1 MAKNFNVDPWYDDF
15 DQTKNFHRILFK
27 PGRAVQARELTQAQT
42 ILQDQITKFADN
54 IFKQNSP
61 VTGGEITTNFDCY
74 YIKLQPTYN
83 NAAIDITQF
92 DGILVRNTTGNVVA
106 RVLTYVPATGTDTD
120 TLIVSYKSGEHFQDG
135 DVIYE
140 AVNGLLAAQAITSS
154 STGKSSVASISQ
166 GVFYVLGNFVQISS
180 STKVIDPYDNTPTKR
195 IGLTI
200 TETTYD
206 YVDDNSL
213 LDPAAGATNYQA
225 PGADRYVIALSLD
238 TRNIALGDDNDFIE
252 LVRVEDG
259 IVSKMVDGSV
269 YNVIDDYFAKRDY
282 ETNGDYIVDDYKLTP
297 RTNTD
302 EDLYTLTVGKGLAYV
317 HGHRIENPTNVDL
330 VSNRARTTKSQ
341 TNNPIFIDYGTYFY
355 VNTVRGGAGGS
366 FFDITTAQPVDF
378 HCVTSSNVITT
389 NTATYNST
397 VVATGYIRNFA
408 YDHNTSDADANTYVY
423 KAFVNDIQNAVATAN
438 VVSATSNTIKFPG
451 TFSQSNT
458 SYVGVNITITNGT
471 SAGDFRTITSYNGAT
486 RVATVNQNWTVTPD
500 TTSVFALNFD
510 IKDID
515 TIVYADKTSYPAA
528 IKSYANI
535 NDNSGRIGGVSTGA
549 TSLKNPGAPELI
561 YNVGAPYVASLVNA
575 SYNTQQLNRGVVFN
589 ASGGSFAQ
597 VQITYSG
604 SYTGVIKHL
613 GTAGDYLSSDVI
625 KQNFLIVVT
634 NSVYPCTLVVGQV
647 VPLSS
652 IGGTILISEDSSTA
666 TLSIPVTSIGGG
678 FTATVLE
685 KVYVTNADNSSHFLK
700 YKNLITADTSVI
712 KTNGTNINGQ
722 YFVDDAALT
731 STGQIY
737 IQNPGLVAPG
747 SKQTLYL
754 SDVKNIVKII
764 DTKGA
769 GYIPTLAMLTDPIY
783 DITNNY
789 TFDNGQRDG
798 YYDHA
803 SITLIPGAPQPKG
816 NLLVFVNYYQH
827 TGGDGYFA
835 LSSYLDSQNP
845 ETYKSI
851 PTYVS
856 KNGKRYPLR
865 DSLDFRPSRT
875 NATTDFQ
882 FNYNNVGTNYG
893 MFIPNDLST
902 FTTDYSYY
910 LGRKDKLVLTKDRT
924 FQIIEGSAS
933 VNPLFPSE
941 PDGSL
946 VVANISHTPYTGYIP
961 TEAPAGTISDLSIEK
976 VKHKRYTMQDI
987 AGLESRINNIQYYA
1001 SLNLLEQKASSLQ
1014 ISDAYGLNR
1023 FKNGIL
1029 VDDFSSF
1036 STADTLITDYHATI
1050 NRRDRFMTASQNV
1063 KNFPLK
1069 SLATAYNMN
1078 QMDSSI
1084 SLGYNISKDG
1094 DVNYYTLPYTT
1105 ANVITQ
1111 KFASRTVNVNPFS
1124 FSIIDGT
1131 VSLSPNIDNWVD
1143 TTYSP
1148 ALLITDP
1155 NLQVFQASSTN
1166 NILQYGD
1173 WKAITGVPSVINT
1186 QLTASGGNWQTFT
1199 QTTSVYQNQ
1208 TNVWGPY
1215 DKIGNTYSLNN
1226 GYIQDISVLPYI
1238 RPQQI
1243 VSRAKSMLINTSV
1256 NYYFDGTNINNYVRK
1271 ANIIE
1276 LTGVSGTFSEGDV
1289 IGYYTSGSFT
1299 PTARI
1304 LGVFNKT
1311 ATTTRLYVAA
1321 DPYTSNYTTNGVI
1334 QNGFFNAAGVYTST
1348 TATGT
1353 VSSTTH
1359 FGGRIIGTSS
1369 STSITLSNLA
1379 STTDNYYNGNT
1390 IYICDG
1396 TGVGTSSVISSYAGS
1411 TRVATLSNGITV
1423 SVGDIY
1429 SIGGFS
1435 TDETGSTY
1443 GVFLLPENT
1452 FHNGQRT
1459 LRIDNRVNGN
1469 KGTETTFAEGTFYS
1483 EGLQTK
1489 AQQIDFGASP
1499 SGAKGTFNKV
1509 GDTRLTVVGTTSWTN
1524 RWDPVAQTFIVD
1536 KDNYPNGLFLDSATF
1551 FFSKKPTGD
1560 NSPITL
1566 SIVGT
1571 QNGYPNGDTLDHSVV
1586 TLTPIS
1592 VKTSSTPQILDT
1604 TAATKFKF
1612 SAPVYIQ
1619 PGVLYAFMLK
1629 SNSNQY
1635 ELWSASNGDAALSS
1649 SVKNL
1654 PSDPAPSIITKIS
1667 SAPYVGGLFISQNSQ
1682 TWTADQNQ
1690 SLMFVVDRCKFS
1702 TTATPTIQHIV
1713 PNKLPQRTLIDQSI
1727 KYYQNA
1733 NGVSSAT
1740 DTVTSTDI
1748 LVDAFNITT
1757 TDFTPSSTYIRYSY
1771 NATLL
1776 NGTAAGTT
1784 YVNPGK
1790 YGTPTNDDIY
1800 LTDGKGE
1807 RILQANSNTSFSLYT
1822 VLNTTDDS
1830 VSPVI
1835 SDAGLSVFSIKWDI
1849 NNAEL
1854 SNSVITLANPGTSYN
1869 VLATSV
1875 IVSAPTDPNGSQ
1887 AYASANI
1894 VSGNVQSV
1902 YITTPGSGYITT
1914 PTITIVDSS
1923 MEGSGASVV
1932 VTGETSKN
1940 GGNVLAKYITKKV
1953 VLDPTFD
1960 SGDLN
1965 VYLTA
1970 YRPVKTDI
1978 HVYYKVLNRNDTQK
1992 FDDSSWQLMTKI
2004 NNSGSLYSQSR
2015 SDTYEYVFAP
2025 GTSGVDQGYIDY
2037 TSETGQTYTSFS
2049 QFAIKVVLTSSDHTY
2064 VPFATDLRV
2073 IALPSNVN
2081 TSV

>member
-61 VTGGEITTNFDCY
+61 VTGGEVTTNFNCY
-74 YIKLQPTYN
+74 YVKLQSTYN
-83 NAAIDITQF
+83 NAAIDVTKF
-92 DGILVRNTTGNVVA
+92 DGILVRNATGNVVA
-106 RVLTYVPATGTDTD
+106 RVITYVAATGTDPD
-120 TLIVSYKSGEHFQDG
+120 TLILSYKSGEHFQDG

-140 AVNGLLAAQAITSS
+140 AVNGLLAAQAITTD
-154 STGKSSVASISQ
+154 STGYSSVASISQ
-166 GVFYVLGNFVQISS
+166 GVFYVLGNFVQISP
-180 STKVIDPYDNTPTKR
+180 STTVIDPYDNTPSKR

-225 PGADRYVIALSLD
+225 PGADRYVIALKLD
-238 TRNIALGDDNDFIE
+238 IRNLALGDDNDFIE

-259 IVSKMVDGSV
+259 NVAKMVNGSV

-282 ETNGDYIVDDYKLTP
+282 ETNGDYVVEDYKLTP

-302 EDLYTLTVGKGLAYV
+302 SSKYTLTVGKGLAYV
-317 HGHRIENPTNVDL
+317 HGHRMENPTNVDL

-355 VNTVRGGAGGS
+355 VDTVRGGAGGS
-366 FFDITTAQPVDF
+366 FFDVTTAQPVDF
-378 HCVTSSNVITT
+378 HCVSSSNVITT

-438 VVSATSNTIKFPG
+438 VVSATTNTIKFPG

-458 SYVGVNITITNGT
+458 SYIGVNVTITNGT
-471 SAGDFRTITSYNGAT
+471 SAGDFRTITGYNGVT
-486 RVATVNQNWTVTPD
+486 RVATVNQPWTVTPD

-515 TIVYADKTSYPAA
+515 TIIYADKTSYPAA

-535 NDNSGRIGGVSTGA
+535 NDNSGRIGGVSTGS

-589 ASGGSFAQ
+589 ASGGVVASA
-597 VQITYSG
+597 QITYADSYSG
-604 SYTGVIKHL
+604 VVKHL
-613 GTAGDYLSSDVI
+613 GSAGDYLSADVI

-634 NSVYPCTLVVGQV
+634 NAVSPCTLSVGQV
-647 VPLSS
+647 VPLSYLD
-652 IGGTILISEDSSTA
+652 GTVLISEDSSTA
-666 TLSIPVTSIGGG
+666 TLSIPVTSVGGT

-685 KVYVTNADNSSHFLK
+685 KVYVSNADNTSHFLK

-712 KTNGTNINGQ
+712 KTNGTNVNGQ
-722 YFVDDAALT
+722 YFVDDASLT

-737 IQNPGLVAPG
+737 IQHPGLVAPG

-764 DTKGA
+764 DTKSPGVTP
-769 GYIPTLAMLTDPIY
+769 ILSMLSDPTY
-783 DITNNY
+783 DITKNY
-789 TFDNGQRDG
+789 RFDNGQTDS

-816 NLLVFVNYYQH
+816 NLLVLVNYYQH
-827 TGGDGYFA
+827 AGGDGYFA
-835 LSSYLDSQNP
+835 LSSYLNSQKP
-845 ETYKSI
+845 ESYKSI
-851 PTYVS
+851 PSYVS
-856 KNGKRYPLR
+856 KSGTTYPLR
-865 DSLDFRPSRT
+865 DSLDFRPSRV
-875 NATTDFQ
+875 NATTTFQ
-882 FNYNNVGTNYG
+882 FNYNSVINRYG
-893 MFIPNDLST
+893 IFIPDNLST

-910 LGRKDKLVLTKDRT
+910 LGRKDKLILTKDRT
-924 FQIIEGSAS
+924 FEIIEGAPS
-933 VNPLFPSE
+933 VNPLMPSE

-946 VVANISHTPYTGYIP
+946 VIANLTHVPYTGYIP
-961 TEAPAGTISDLSIEK
+961 TEAQSGTLADLSIEK

-1029 VDDFSSF
+1029 VDDFSSYA
-1036 STADTLITDYHATI
+1036 TADTLNSDYYATI
-1050 NRRDRFMTASQNV
+1050 NRRDRLMTASQNI

-1078 QMDSSI
+1078 QIDSSI

-1094 DVNYYTLPYTT
+1094 DVNYYTLPYST

-1124 FSIIDGT
+1124 FSLVDGT

-1155 NLQVFQASSTN
+1155 NLQVFQAGTTN

-1173 WKAITGVPSVINT
+1173 WKAITGVPSVVNT
-1186 QLTASGGNWQTFT
+1186 QLTDRGRNWETYT
-1199 QTTSVYQNQ
+1199 QTTSVYMNQ
-1208 TNVWGPY
+1208 TNVIGSY

-1243 VSRAKSMLINTSV
+1243 VSRAKGMLINTAV
-1256 NYYFDGTNINNYVRK
+1256 NYYFDGTNVNNYIRK
-1271 ANIIE
+1271 GNVIE
-1276 LTGVSGTFSEGDV
+1276 LIGVSGTFNEGDI
-1289 IGYYTSGSFT
+1289 IGYYSSGTFT

-1311 ATTTRLYVAA
+1311 STTTRLYVAA
-1321 DPYTSNYTTNGVI
+1321 DPYTLNYTTNGVI
-1334 QNGFFNAAGVYTST
+1334 QNGFFNASGVYTST
-1348 TATGT
+1348 SASGT
-1353 VSSTTH
+1353 VSSTSH
-1359 FGGRIIGTSS
+1359 FGGRINATAS

-1379 STTDNYYNGNT
+1379 STSDNYYNGNT

-1396 TGVGTSSVISSYAGS
+1396 TGIGSSDTITSYQGS
-1411 TRVATLSNGITV
+1411 TRIATLSSGITL
-1423 SVGDIY
+1423 SVDDIY
-1429 SIGGFS
+1429 SIGSFT

-1443 GVFLLPENT
+1443 GVFNLPENT

-1469 KGTETTFAEGTFYS
+1469 LGTETTFAEGTFYS

-1499 SGAKGTFNKV
+1499 AGAKNTFYKT
-1509 GDTRLTVVGTTSWTN
+1509 GDPKLVQTNVTSWTN

-1536 KDNYPNGLFLDSATF
+1536 KDNFPNGLFLDSATF

-1560 NSPITL
+1560 SSPITL

-1586 TLTPIS
+1586 TLTPTS
-1592 VKTSSTPQILDT
+1592 VKVSSSPQYLDT

-1635 ELWSASNGDAALSS
+1635 ELWSTSNGDAALSS

-1654 PSDPAPSIITKIS
+1654 PTDPAPSIITKIG
-1667 SAPYVGGLFISQNSQ
+1667 SAPYVGGLFISQNAQ

-1727 KYYQNA
+1727 RYYQNA
-1733 NGVSSAT
+1733 NGVSGKT
-1740 DTVTSTDI
+1740 ETVTSTDV
-1748 LVDAFNITT
+1748 LVDAFNVTT
-1757 TDFTPSSTYIRYSY
+1757 TDFTPSSTSITYSY

-1784 YVNPGK
+1784 YINPGK

-1807 RILQANSNTSFSLYT
+1807 RMLVANSNTSFSLYT
-1822 VLNTTDDS
+1822 VLSTTNDA

-1835 SDAGLSVFSIKWDI
+1835 SDAGLSVFAIQWNI

-1854 SNSVITLANPGTSYN
+1854 SNSVITLASSGTSYN
-1869 VLATSV
+1869 AETTTVTISP
-1875 IVSAPTDPNGSQ
+1875 PTDPNGSQ

-1894 VSGNVQSV
+1894 ISGNVQSV
-1902 YITTPGSGYITT
+1902 YITTPGSGYTTT
-1914 PTITIVDSS
+1914 PSITITDSS
-1923 MEGSGASVV
+1923 MEGSGATVV

-1940 GGNVLAKYITKKV
+1940 GGNALAKYVTKKV

-1970 YRPVKTDI
+1970 YRPVNTDI
-1978 HVYYKVLNRNDTQK
+1978 HVYYKILNRNDTQK

-2004 NNSGSLYSQSR
+2004 NNSGSLFSQAR

-2025 GTSGVDQGYIDY
+2025 GDAGVDQGYVTY
-2037 TSETGQTYTSFS
+2037 TSTTGQTYTSFS

-2064 VPFATDLRV
+2064 SPFVNDLRV